1 MKALKNILMI
11 LESAGKVLEFCFV
24 SKRVGTLLNTQHQH
38 LTRTVHST
46 VVEQNRLYGD
56 SFMAEW

>member
-1 MKALKNILMI
+1 MI
-11 LESAGKVLEFCFV
+11 PESAVKVLECCFV
-24 SKRVGTLLNTQHQH
+24 SKMVGTLLNTQHQH

-46 VVEQNRLYGD
+46 LVEQNRLYGD